1 MKIDQ
6 PDYFPPA
13 DFTTADEAVDRL
25 KQIYDLSISFL
36 KNAFSDITTSMK
48 GGIKYRAFYPE
59 ISIKIDRFA
68 QIDSRLSFGH
78 LTQPGHY
85 ATTITRPDLFEN
97 YLKQQIGLLIRN
109 HNVPV
114 TIGVSETPI
123 PLHFAIPQGLDG
135 NITQDRVSQISLR
148 DVFDVPELSNM
159 NDNIVDGLY
168 DNHGGMPLPLARR
181 SAWIILWRVWPI
193 TQPPSQSIFKTM
205 FYSPTISFTY
215 LRLKFTPANNWR
227 ELIVVTQALSLRG
240 IMKLRRLTL
249 S

>member
-114 TIGVSETPI
+114 TIGVSDTPI
-123 PLHFAIPQGLDG
+123 PLHFA
-135 NITQDRVSQISLR
+135 DRKS
-148 DVFDVPELSNM
+148 
-159 NDNIVDGLY
+159 
-168 DNHGGMPLPLARR
+168 
-181 SAWIILWRVWPI
+181 
-193 TQPPSQSIFKTM
+193 
-205 FYSPTISFTY
+205 
-215 LRLKFTPANNWR
+215 
-227 ELIVVTQALSLRG
+227 VV
-240 IMKLRRLTL
+240 
-249 S
+249 